1 MKAFVMKAFVS
12 SLTAPKWQIALKSPE
27 YLLPSALL
35 LLLLVLMRNAVVYG
49 VSWEATLVISVL
61 LLSIY
66 MSIRCLIHKGAL
78 VSLPLNSPR
87 LQWCLDVKG
96 RLYPHL
102 DHGLA
107 KDVPN
112 GVMTHGIKKQW
123 LERAFD
129 AIEEAGMFGR
139 PIVVKT
145 PFGLDSLCS
154 RLEAA
159 GWQVELKQSATTPLL
174 QRITL
179 VLRRSSWRNRAPWRR
194 SWRDVGVMNH
204 AILYPVQN
212 AFEPDRLLAVQ

>member
-1 MKAFVMKAFVS
+1 MKAFVMKAFFS
-12 SLTAPKWQIALKSPE
+12 NLTAPKWQIALKSSE

-35 LLLLVLMRNAVVYG
+35 LILPVLTRNALVYG

-66 MSIRCLIHKGAL
+66 MSMRCLIHKGAL

-123 LERAFD
+123 FESAFD

-154 RLEAA
+154 RLEAC
-159 GWQVELKQSATTPLL
+159 GWRVERKSSATTPLL

-179 VLRRSSWRNRAPWRR
+179 VLRRSSWRNPAPWRR

-204 AILYPVQN
+204 AIFYPVQN
-212 AFEPDRLLAVQ
+212 AFDKQVLQD

>member
-1 MKAFVMKAFVS
+1 MSMTAFVS
-12 SLTAPKWQIALKSPE
+12 SLTAPKWQITLKSPE

-35 LLLLVLMRNAVVYG
+35 ILLLVLIRNVLMFGMSLEVALVVG
-49 VSWEATLVISVL
+49 V
-61 LLSIY
+61 LSLAIY
-66 MSIRCLIHKGAL
+66 MSMRCLIHKGAQ

-87 LQWCLDVKG
+87 LKWCLDVKG

-107 KDVPN
+107 QNVPN
-112 GVMTHGIKKQW
+112 CVITHAIKKQW
-123 LERAFD
+123 FESAFD
-129 AIEEAGMFGR
+129 AIEKAGMFGR

-154 RLEAA
+154 RLEVC
-159 GWQVELKQSATTPLL
+159 GWRIERQPSTVTPLP

-179 VLRRSSWRNRAPWRR
+179 ILRRSSWKNRAPWRR
-194 SWRDVGVMNH
+194 SWRDVGVMHH

-212 AFEPDRLLAVQ
+212 AFDKQVLQG